1 MGTSGIVFLSSGLFL
16 GWSLGANDASN
27 VYGTAVASRMVK
39 FKTAALLCSIF
50 LMLGALIDGV
60 GTAHTLGALGS
71 VNAIGGA
78 FVTSFAAAFTVFLM
92 TKYGLPVSVSQA
104 VVGAIIG
111 WNCFT
116 DSITDVSSVVKIAS
130 TWIAC
135 PVLGGIFGALVFAV
149 FKQISKHVNLS
160 LLQRDALTRFA
171 MIVTGA
177 FGSYALGANNMA
189 NVVGVFIP
197 VVPFT
202 EFSFFGIEISP
213 VHQLFFVGSVA
224 VAIGVYTYSY
234 KVMMTVGKGLLPLS
248 PFASWVVVLSQSLV
262 LFIFASEGLE
272 YFLASHNLPTIP
284 LVPVSS
290 TQAVVGAVIGI
301 GIYKGAARNIDWT
314 VFVRIMCGWV
324 ITPIITAFI
333 CFISLYVMK
342 NLFDQPVY
350 TPKTYTI
357 SEGVLNEFE
366 DHGISA
372 DKLQVLIGKSF
383 SSGKE
388 MISAIEDHK
397 ELSNKQELLALKYA
411 EVVRIKIDTKKMNK
425 LSEKIFSNQEKKDLL
440 ALQDREF
447 NYRWEIEDA
456 LIKQNK
462 SWQKKP
468 DTVLN
473 KKFNEEIMQQYKII
487 EGVFK
492 WEAQG

>member
-1 MGTSGIVFLSSGLFL
+1 MGMTGLFFLSSGLFL

-39 FKTAALLCSIF
+39 FKTAALLCSVF
-50 LMLGALIDGV
+50 LLIGALIDGV
-60 GTAHTLGALGS
+60 GAAHTLGSLGA

-111 WNCFT
+111 WNWFT
-116 DSITDVSSVVKIAS
+116 DSITDYSSIVKIAS

-135 PVLGGIFGALVFAV
+135 PVLGAVFGAIVFAV
-149 FKQISKHVNLS
+149 FRQISKHVNLS
-160 LLQRDALTRFA
+160 LLQRDALTRLA

-202 EFSFFGIEISP
+202 EFSFFGFEISP
-213 VHQLFFVGSVA
+213 VHQLFFVGSLAVA
-224 VAIGVYTYSY
+224 VGVYTYSY

-248 PFASWVVVLSQSLV
+248 PFASWVVVLSQSVV

-272 YFLASHNLPTIP
+272 YFLASHGLPTIP

-301 GIYKGAARNIDWT
+301 GLYKKAARNIDWT
-314 VFVRIMCGWV
+314 VFLRIMCGWV
-324 ITPIITAFI
+324 ITPIITAVV
-333 CFISLYVMK
+333 CFISLYFMK

-350 TPKTYTI
+350 TPRTYKI
-357 SEGVLNEFE
+357 SAGVLNELKE
-366 DHGISA
+366 NGIS
-372 DKLQVLIGKSF
+372 DPDLKELIGKSF
-383 SSGKE
+383 SSGKA
-388 MISAIEDHK
+388 IVSAIEEHK
-397 ELSNKQELLALKYA
+397 ELTNKQELIVLKYA
-411 EVVRIKIDTKKMNK
+411 EVVKIKIDKEKIPM
-425 LSEKIFSNQEKKDLL
+425 LSDKIFSAQEKADLA
-440 ALQDREF
+440 ALSDKEF
-447 NYRWEIEDA
+447 HYRWEVEDA
-456 LIKQNK
+456 LVQQNK
-462 SWQKKP
+462 AWQPKP

-473 KKFNEEIMQQYKII
+473 KKINNEISQQYKLI
-487 EGVFK
+487 ESVFK
-492 WEAQG
+492 WQSQV

>member
-1 MGTSGIVFLSSGLFL
+1 M
-16 GWSLGANDASN
+16 
-27 VYGTAVASRMVK
+27 
-39 FKTAALLCSIF
+39 
-50 LMLGALIDGV
+50 
-60 GTAHTLGALGS
+60 
-71 VNAIGGA
+71 
-78 FVTSFAAAFTVFLM
+78 
-92 TKYGLPVSVSQA
+92 
-104 VVGAIIG
+104 
-111 WNCFT
+111 
-116 DSITDVSSVVKIAS
+116 
-130 TWIAC
+130 
-135 PVLGGIFGALVFAV
+135 
-149 FKQISKHVNLS
+149 
-160 LLQRDALTRFA
+160 QRDALTRFA

-301 GIYKGAARNIDWT
+301 GIYKGAARNIDWM

-473 KKFNEEIMQQYKII
+473 KKFNEEIMQQYKMI